1 MQELVNWV
9 IKQDGL
15 VDGILFSRINKMII
29 LRIRKINQDQRLLR
43 KTSSVT

>member
-15 VDGILFSRINKMII
+15 VDGIPFSRINKMII